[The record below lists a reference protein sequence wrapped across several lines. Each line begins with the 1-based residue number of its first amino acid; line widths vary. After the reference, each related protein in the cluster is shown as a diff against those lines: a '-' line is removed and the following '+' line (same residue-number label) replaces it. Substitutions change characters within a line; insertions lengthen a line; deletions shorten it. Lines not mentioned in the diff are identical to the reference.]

1 MGESAIHPELES
13 EQTYIDRAFERLEAT
28 RRDAL
33 RLQNMVETG
42 RGGTNQAR
50 WEREVFQENI
60 VNRLSQLNLGDQ
72 SLVFGRLDFEPDSR
86 PPDDPG
92 TYYIGRMAVSDEN
105 QDVMVVDW
113 RAPIAEAFYRATG
126 PDPMDLRRRRHF
138 ASRGHTLIGLDD
150 EVFGPGSAGNESRLA
165 GYGALIS
172 ALEESRTGRLNDI
185 VATIQ
190 GEQDQVIRSAL
201 PGILVVQ
208 GGPGTGKTVVALHR
222 AAYLL
227 YSHRFPLE
235 GQGVLVLGPNRLFL
249 GYIEQVLPSLGE
261 AGVQLS
267 LLADLLPEVA
277 VRGSDPELVARIKG
291 DLKVA
296 DVLARA
302 IRDRQRP
309 LRADARIAFG
319 LYHLRLTVE
328 RSTTI
333 INEARRRFRTHNAG
347 RRYVVA
353 QVYEALA
360 ESHPTGM
367 SPEAVRERLRTG
379 PEIRE
384 ILEWMWPLL
393 SPAHFLHDLLGS
405 RALLR
410 SAGRREFSD
419 SELDLLHRDRSA
431 HASKVIW
438 TSDDVPLLDEARA
451 VLGKRPSHKLA
462 DEIRT
467 YGHIVIDEAQDLSP
481 MELRMVARRSLNGS
495 LTIVG
500 DIAQSTGAW
509 AHNDWGEILEHLP
522 ERHPPRLTELTLGY
536 RIPGPSMDLAA
547 RVLAVAAPQL
557 TPPRSVRDTGDPPR
571 VVRAHADL
579 LGEVV
584 AATLVEVEAVGT
596 GSVGV
601 ICPRELV
608 DPMSEAFDRAG
619 IEHGRA
625 ARHGLESQITV
636 VPVGL
641 VKGLELDG
649 AVVVEPA
656 DIIDQESQG
665 MRALYVAVTRAT
677 KRLTLVHQRD
687 LPKFL
692 EVRHQVLGERPPESL
707 PSGGDPHETGPS
719 AARTTSSWRPLP
731 PHRTPPW

>member
-13 EQTYIDRAFERLEAT
+13 EQAYVDRAFERLEAT
-28 RRDAL
+28 RRRAL

-60 VNRLSQLNLGDQ
+60 VHRLSQLHLGDQ
-72 SLVFGRLDFEPDSR
+72 SLVFGRLDFELDTR

-92 TYYIGRMAVSDEN
+92 LYYIGRMAVSDEN

-126 PDPMDLRRRRHF
+126 PDPMGLRRRRHF
-138 ASRGHTLIGLDD
+138 ASRGRTLIGLDD
-150 EVFGPGSAGNESRLA
+150 EVFGLGTDADESRIA
-165 GYGALIS
+165 GHGALIS
-172 ALEESRTGRLNDI
+172 ALEESRTGRLTDI

-190 GEQDQVIRSAL
+190 GEQDQIIRSPL
-201 PGILVVQ
+201 PGIVVVQ

-227 YSHRFPLE
+227 YSHRFPLD

-267 LLADLLPEVA
+267 LLADLLPDVA
-277 VRGSDPELVARIKG
+277 VRRSDTEPVARIKG
-291 DLKVA
+291 DLRMA

-302 IRDRQRP
+302 VRDRQRP
-309 LRADARIAFG
+309 LRHDARIAFG
-319 LYHLRLTVE
+319 LYHLRLTAE
-328 RSTTI
+328 RSAGI
-333 INEARRRFRTHNAG
+333 VNEARRRFRTHNAG
-347 RRYVVA
+347 RRHVVA
-353 QVYEALA
+353 RVYEALA

-367 SPEAVRERLRTG
+367 SPEAVRERLHASI
-379 PEIRE
+379 EIRQV
-384 ILEWMWPLL
+384 LEWMWPVLT
-393 SPAHFLHDLLGS
+393 PAQLLHDLLGS
-405 RALLR
+405 RALLG
-410 SAGRREFSD
+410 SAGRQDFSAA
-419 SELDLLHRDRSA
+419 ELDLVYRARST
-431 HASKVIW
+431 HVSKVIF
-438 TSDDVPLLDEARA
+438 TSDDVPLLDESRA
-451 VLGKRPSHKLA
+451 LLGKRPSHKQF

-509 AHNDWGEILEHLP
+509 AHNGWDEVLEHLP
-522 ERHPPRLTELTLGY
+522 QRHPPRLTELTLGY
-536 RIPGPSMDLAA
+536 RIPGPAMDLAA

-571 VVRAHADL
+571 IVRVSRNL
-579 LGEVV
+579 LDEVV
-584 AATLVEVEAVGT
+584 AETLAEVEAVGT

-608 DPMSEAFDRAG
+608 DPMSAAFDRAG
-619 IEHGRA
+619 IDHGRA

-641 VKGLELDG
+641 VKGLELD
-649 AVVVEPA
+649 AALVVEPA
-656 DIIDQESQG
+656 EIIDQETQG
-665 MRALYVAVTRAT
+665 LRALYVAVTRAT
-677 KRLTLVHQRD
+677 KRLTLVHRRD
-687 LPKFL
+687 LPPFL
-692 EVRHQVLGERPPESL
+692 V
-707 PSGGDPHETGPS
+707 
-719 AARTTSSWRPLP
+719 
-731 PHRTPPW
+731 